1 MSDHDR
7 QKTGAKM
14 DFIEKLINE
23 VEKQGTNQQ
32 KTSKKF
38 DGEPEL
44 IVVRVTKNGEF
55 IEDIEKVIVRE
66 IAYREVFTSSFVT
79 IGGDVYFIALCK
91 K

>member
-1 MSDHDR
+1 
-7 QKTGAKM
+7 M

-23 VEKQGTNQQ
+23 VEKEGNIRRKPSNTL
-32 KTSKKF
+32 
-38 DGEPEL
+38 DGEAEL

-55 IEDIEKVIVRE
+55 IHDVENTIVKE

-79 IGGDVYFIALCK
+79 INGDVYFIALCK